1 MRLSPALAFCASA
14 LALSGCMAARP
25 AGPMPAATL
34 AGTGPVPPPLGLMAV
49 MPVGPAPAWAPDID
63 PQMLAVVEQLVSF
76 EQPPF
81 PETTPFQ
88 ARNETSAADAVA
100 ALAVKAGMP
109 PAPPA
114 VDIAHRV
121 LPVGPPEGTL
131 VRMYTPLAPMQGPRP
146 VVVYYHG
153 GGWVI
158 ADLNTYEAGAAA
170 LAVQTGAVV
179 VSVAYRLAP
188 EAPFPAQH
196 DDAFAAYEWVTQNAA
211 QIGGDPARVATAGES
226 AGGNLAVA
234 VAMTARERG
243 VRLPVHVLAVYPIAD
258 GDTQSPSYDRYANA
272 APLSR
277 GGMQWFF
284 RHAAP
289 TAAAAGDPRVSLVRA
304 NLAGLPPT
312 TIVNA
317 QIDPLTSDG
326 EELAAALT
334 RAGVANERRVFD
346 GVTHEFFGMA
356 AVLDQAV
363 AAQAY
368 AAGRLRAAFG
378 M

>member
-1 MRLSPALAFCASA
+1 MRSSLSLALA
-14 LALSGCMAARP
+14 LLVLSGCMAGRQAVV
-25 AGPMPAATL
+25 MPAATL
-34 AGTGPVPPPLGLMAV
+34 TGTGPIPPPLGLMAV
-49 MPVGPAPAWAPDID
+49 TPVGPAPAWAPAID
-63 PQMLAVVEQLVSF
+63 PQMQAVIEQLMSF

-81 PETTPFQ
+81 NELTPFQ
-88 ARNETSAADAVA
+88 ARNEKSATDAVM
-100 ALAVKAGMP
+100 ALGMKAGMP
-109 PAPPA
+109 PALPL

-121 LPVGPPEGTL
+121 LPVGGPGGTL

-146 VVVYYHG
+146 VIVYYHG

-158 ADLNTYEAGAAA
+158 ADLNTYEASAMA
-170 LAVQTGAVV
+170 LAAQTGAVV

-196 DDAFAAYEWVTQNAA
+196 DDAFAAYQWVTQNAA
-211 QIGGDPARVATAGES
+211 QINGDPARIATAGES
-226 AGGNLAVA
+226 AGGNLALA
-234 VAMTARERG
+234 VAMMARDRG
-243 VRLPVHVLAVYPIAD
+243 ARLPVHVLSVYPIAD
-258 GDTQSPSYDRYANA
+258 GDTVSPSYDRYANA

-277 GGMQWFF
+277 AGMTWFF
-284 RHAAP
+284 RHTLATPADAQSPMISLTRAP
-289 TAAAAGDPRVSLVRA
+289 
-304 NLAGLPPT
+304 LAGLPPT

-317 QIDPLTSDG
+317 QIDVLASDG

-334 RAGVANERRVFD
+334 AAGVANERRVFD

-356 AVLDQAV
+356 AVLDQAA
-363 AAQAY
+363 AAQTY